1 MAKRKA
7 PQSKRQETE
16 SKPEVTLNWLIANIT
31 PENRHEVFDWGPPVG
46 KEIW

>member
-1 MAKRKA
+1 MMKRKFQQA
-7 PQSKRQETE
+7 KPHENE
-16 SKPEVTLNWLIANIT
+16 PNPEVTLDWLIANIT